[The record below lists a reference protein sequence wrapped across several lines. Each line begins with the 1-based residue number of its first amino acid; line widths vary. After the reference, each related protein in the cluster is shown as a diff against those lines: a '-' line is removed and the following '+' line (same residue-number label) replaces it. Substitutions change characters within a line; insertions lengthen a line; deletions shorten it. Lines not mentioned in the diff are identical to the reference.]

1 MASPGIAREGYE
13 ISFDHRMLD
22 GVSEA
27 NHPFGDSGRIKKL
40 ATRLAAEMAPTAS
53 LGIKSW
59 NHGCKGRAVPRR
71 IICERRRKDAAWS
84 QMI

>member
-53 LGIKSW
+53 LGIKSEGPSHVESSV
-59 NHGCKGRAVPRR
+59 NGGEKTQHGHK
-71 IICERRRKDAAWS
+71 
-84 QMI
+84 